1 LKGFL
6 SRAGGVPPRS
16 FICTARQRKNPPIRR
31 SGGAS
36 FPWADCPTRR
46 KLGFLGHRNLEQ
58 VIAEKILDPARP
70 PDRSRFQCRQVGG
83 GGRVDHS
90 NGSKRR
96 STSVASSAAAA
107 LPPLRGYPRP
117 ALRALPSFRERLYA
131 PREPLR
137 VLSVPRS
144 ITATARQCATVL
156 GACSRMATA
165 PKILLDSCCLDPR
178 LIIQPAKS
186 ACTTLTKN
194 VCGRRH

>member
-1 LKGFL
+1 MRMPLAAYRLDHGTRIELAAIPKMTALRRVWSVTRRWGERV
-6 SRAGGVPPRS
+6 SRAG
-16 FICTARQRKNPPIRR
+16 
-31 SGGAS
+31 
-36 FPWADCPTRR
+36 R
-46 KLGFLGHRNLEQ
+46 KLHGARPAIRKVEGAGTLGSSTAPAVGRCRSRSRSVCCCFAIVHDL
-58 VIAEKILDPARP
+58 LDPARP

-156 GACSRMATA
+156 GARAA
-165 PKILLDSCCLDPR
+165 EWLQRPKSF
-178 LIIQPAKS
+178 
-186 ACTTLTKN
+186 
-194 VCGRRH
+194 